1 MHLRQ
6 WMLACVT
13 TAVAVSGATAPA
25 ALAAGEP
32 AEPLNQYVVS
42 GKISGDTLARQGYD
56 LSEAVLPGNK
66 KGFSIVATPAQ
77 AQSLRDK
84 GATVIAPFG
93 TARALRAAPSSP
105 LQQPTHGYDVFRP
118 WSLKP
123 APCPTTCSTPLVP
136 LKTWYDD
143 LAKRNRDIVQK
154 VVYGKSVLGQDLVAY
169 RITDG
174 AGERHPGRPAVLYD
188 AVQHAREWIA
198 AETERRLFDYFLTRQ
213 ERPRH
218 GDSGLLRN
226 TELWF
231 VPIVNPDGYD
241 YTFRTKGTRLWRKN
255 LRDVNGD
262 GEITNVDGV
271 DPNRNWAD
279 QVELRPRGLVRRL
292 QRRDL
297 PRHRRRL
304 GIRGRR
310 AGALRTARIRPS
322 SRSTTTRSPADPVPR
337 GVAGRD
343 ASHRRAR

>member
-1 MHLRQ
+1 MHFRQ

-136 LKTWYDD
+136 LKTWYEN

-174 AGERHPGRPAVLYD
+174 AGERHPGRPAVIYD

-198 AETERRLFDYFLTRQ
+198 AETNRRLFRYLLQHKDDRSSGVPKLLKTR
-213 ERPRH
+213 
-218 GDSGLLRN
+218 
-226 TELWF
+226 ELWV
-231 VPIVNPDGYD
+231 VPIANPDGYD
-241 YTFRTKGTRLWRKN
+241 YTFGSKATRLWRKN

-262 GEITNVDGV
+262 GQITNADGV
-271 DPNRNWAD
+271 DPNRNWPERGTTTSRARATTR
-279 QVELRPRGLVRRL
+279 RPR
-292 QRRDL
+292 
-297 PRHRRRL
+297 PT
-304 GIRGRR
+304 
-310 AGALRTARIRPS
+310 TARDRPRSPRSARSARWRSASERS
-322 SRSTTTRSPADPVPR
+322 SRSTTTRSP
-337 GVAGRD
+337 
-343 ASHRRAR
+343 S